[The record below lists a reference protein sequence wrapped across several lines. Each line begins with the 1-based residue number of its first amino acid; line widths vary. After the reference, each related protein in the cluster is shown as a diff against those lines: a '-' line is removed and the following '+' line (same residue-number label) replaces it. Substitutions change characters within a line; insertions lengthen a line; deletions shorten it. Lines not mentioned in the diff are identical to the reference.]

1 MHNITSFL
9 FSCDAHVCFFLAV
22 FLSLFCICPFF
33 FQFWSNHNS
42 YTRIQRSR
50 IKEKEES
57 ESYSSVKLKIRR
69 KEEKGIFCIRCSIV
83 LLGKFPSW
91 FSVSFSTEHHCTL
104 VFRFRDLCIA
114 VGTSFC
120 RGGDRRRSRAPVT
133 LYHILK
139 PLSLTFRKERKKTIL
154 YDEWNTFLWKIFSV
168 FHTALFK
175 NIPFIFFYALFLV
188 VMFNVKYE

>member
-1 MHNITSFL
+1 MNRAVTERKISISFVTQSIMHNITSFL

-69 KEEKGIFCIRCSIV
+69 KEDERNILQTLFDRLARK
-83 LLGKFPSW
+83 
-91 FSVSFSTEHHCTL
+91 VSFM
-104 VFRFRDLCIA
+104 
-114 VGTSFC
+114 
-120 RGGDRRRSRAPVT
+120 
-133 LYHILK
+133 
-139 PLSLTFRKERKKTIL
+139 
-154 YDEWNTFLWKIFSV
+154 IFSFV
-168 FHTALFK
+168 LYRTLLHACFSYQRFVLCCW
-175 NIPFIFFYALFLV
+175 NELLSWW
-188 VMFNVKYE
+188 

>member
-1 MHNITSFL
+1 MNRAVTERKISISFVTQSAMHNITSFL

-69 KEEKGIFCIRCSIV
+69 KEDERNILHT
-83 LLGKFPSW
+83 LLDRLARE
-91 FSVSFSTEHHCTL
+91 VSFM
-104 VFRFRDLCIA
+104 
-114 VGTSFC
+114 
-120 RGGDRRRSRAPVT
+120 
-133 LYHILK
+133 
-139 PLSLTFRKERKKTIL
+139 
-154 YDEWNTFLWKIFSV
+154 IFS
-168 FHTALFK
+168 
-175 NIPFIFFYALFLV
+175 FLLYRTLLHACFSYQRFV
-188 VMFNVKYE
+188 HCCWNELLSWW